1 MIIILKSRDDYREK
15 LFKDCPI
22 GKRGAT
28 MSEKLYVTKNGIK
41 IYSYRNENA
50 HSFFVSMYLRAGSMF
65 EREEDSGITHFL
77 EHVAI
82 RNVNALMGDKLY
94 ALLDKYGLSFNASTA
109 SEMVQFYV
117 SGSPKNFAMGAGILA
132 SVLSPIVLGKDS
144 ISVERERI
152 KAEIREADEKN
163 TLAAFANSIAFED
176 TSLSRSILGTNKTVG
191 RITGARLER
200 YRREVMTTGNI
211 FFYVTGC
218 FTDEDIEALA
228 REIEAKDVPFGDE
241 SENVAP
247 IPSAF
252 CKRVPEVHIKNGD
265 FTMLRLTFDIDMSRV
280 HPQALDIIYDML
292 VSGNNSRLFY
302 ELSETRG
309 IVYDI
314 NGFVDKYKNLGI
326 LAFYYE
332 VKEDKLY
339 EALELTLSILT
350 SVKSEIPDADSCMKA
365 IYVDNA
371 PMLLDDPCE
380 LNFTFG
386 HGNHIVGQ
394 NFKSIADQQEAYD
407 AITPEMLRDTMRTI
421 FAPEN
426 LTVAV
431 KGKKRKIDKE
441 RLDKILAEYK

>member
-1 MIIILKSRDDYREK
+1 
-15 LFKDCPI
+15 
-22 GKRGAT
+22 

-117 SGSPKNFAMGAGILA
+117 SGSPKYFAIGANIIA
-132 SVLSPIVLGKDS
+132 SVLSPISLSKDG

-176 TSLSRSILGTNKTVG
+176 TSLSRSILGTNKTVS

-200 YRREVMTTGNI
+200 YRREVMNSGNV
-211 FFYVTGC
+211 FFYVTGS
-218 FTDEDIEALA
+218 FTDKDIEALA
-228 REIEAKDVPFGDE
+228 GEIELKDVPKGEERENLAPVPKSFGQ
-241 SENVAP
+241 
-247 IPSAF
+247 
-252 CKRVPEVHIKNGD
+252 RRPEVHIKNGD
-265 FTMLRLTFDIDMSRV
+265 FTMLRLTFDVDMTKV
-280 HPQALDIIYDML
+280 KPQALDIIYDML

-339 EALELTLSILT
+339 EALELTLSILA
-350 SVKSEIPDADSCMKA
+350 SAKNEIPREDSCMKA

-386 HGNHIVGQ
+386 HGNHIIG
-394 NFKSIADQQEAYD
+394 NNYKTIADQQIAYD
-407 AITPEMLRDTMRTI
+407 EITPVMLRDAMKVV

-431 KGKKRKIDKE
+431 KGKKRKIDKA
-441 RLDKILAEYK
+441 RLDKIIEEYK

>member
-1 MIIILKSRDDYREK
+1 
-15 LFKDCPI
+15 
-22 GKRGAT
+22 

-41 IYSYRNENA
+41 IYSYRNEHA
-50 HSFFVSMYLRAGSMF
+50 HSFFVSMFLRAGSMF
-65 EREEDSGITHFL
+65 ERAEDSGITHFL
-77 EHVAI
+77 EHIAI
-82 RNVNALMGDKLY
+82 RNVNALMDGELY
-94 ALLDKYGLSFNASTA
+94 ALLDKYGLAFNASTA

-117 SGSPKNFAMGAGILA
+117 SGSPKNFAMGARILA
-132 SVLSPIVLGKDS
+132 SVLSPIVLTKDG

-163 TLAAFANSIAFED
+163 TLAAFANSVAFED
-176 TSLSRSILGTNKTVG
+176 TSLSRSILGTGKTVG

-218 FTDEDIEALA
+218 FTDADIDALA
-228 REIEAKDVPFGDE
+228 REIEGKDVPFGE
-241 SENVAP
+241 GRENLAP
-247 IPSAF
+247 IPPSF
-252 CKRVPEVHIKNGD
+252 GKRAPEAHIKNGD
-265 FTMLRLTFDIDMSRV
+265 FTMLRLTFDVDMSRV
-280 HPQALDIIYDML
+280 KPGALDIIYDML

-314 NGFVDKYKNLGI
+314 NGFVDKYKNIGI

-339 EALELTLSILT
+339 EALELTLDIL
-350 SVKSEIPDADSCMKA
+350 SSAKNEIPNEDSCMKA

-386 HGNHIVGQ
+386 HGNHIVGN
-394 NFKSIADQQEAYD
+394 NFKNISDQQKAYD
-407 AITPEMLRDTMRTI
+407 SITPEMLRDTMRI
-421 FAPEN
+421 VFAPEN

-431 KGKKRKIDKE
+431 KGKKRKLDKA
-441 RLDKILAEYK
+441 RLDEILRKYS

>member
-1 MIIILKSRDDYREK
+1 MGER
-15 LFKDCPI
+15 
-22 GKRGAT
+22 
-28 MSEKLYVTKNGIK
+28 LYVTKNGIK
-41 IYSYRNENA
+41 IYSYRNEHA
-50 HSFFVSMYLRAGSMF
+50 HSFFVSMFLRAGSMF
-65 EREEDSGITHFL
+65 ERAEDSGITHFL
-77 EHVAI
+77 EHIAI

-94 ALLDKYGLSFNASTA
+94 AILDKYGLAFNASTA

-117 SGSPKNFAMGAGILA
+117 SGSPKNFSMGASILA
-132 SVLSPIVLGKDS
+132 SVLFPIILDSGS
-144 ISVERERI
+144 ISVERDRI
-152 KAEIREADEKN
+152 KAEIRESDEKN
-163 TLAAFANSIAFED
+163 TLAAFSGTLVFED
-176 TSLSRSILGTNKTVG
+176 TSLSRSILGTNKTVS
-191 RITGARLER
+191 RITKARLER
-200 YRREVMTTGNI
+200 YRQEVMTSGNL
-211 FFYVTGC
+211 FFYVTGN
-218 FTDEDIEALA
+218 FTDEDIFALA
-228 REIEAKDVPFGDE
+228 REIESKDVPLGE
-241 SENVAP
+241 RRENIAP
-247 IPSAF
+247 VPKGFS
-252 CKRVPEVHIKNGD
+252 KRHPEAHIKNGD
-265 FTMLRLTFDIDMSRV
+265 FTMLRLTFDVDMAKV
-280 HPQALDIIYDML
+280 KIPALDIIYDML

-302 ELSETRG
+302 ELSEKRG

-326 LAFYYE
+326 FSFYYE
-332 VKEDKLY
+332 IKEDKIY

-350 SVKSEIPDADSCMKA
+350 SAKNEIPDEDSCMKA

-394 NFKSIADQQEAYD
+394 NFKNIAEQQRAYNE
-407 AITPEMLRDTMRTI
+407 ITPEMLRDTMRTI

>member
-1 MIIILKSRDDYREK
+1 
-15 LFKDCPI
+15 
-22 GKRGAT
+22 

-117 SGSPKNFAMGAGILA
+117 SGSPKYFAIGANIIA
-132 SVLSPIVLGKDS
+132 SVLSPISLSKDG

-163 TLAAFANSIAFED
+163 TLAAFANSVAFED
-176 TSLSRSILGTNKTVG
+176 TSLSRSILGTNKTVS

-200 YRREVMTTGNI
+200 YRREVMNSGNV
-211 FFYVTGC
+211 FFYVTGS
-218 FTDEDIEALA
+218 FTDKDIEALA
-228 REIEAKDVPFGDE
+228 GEIELKDVPKGEERENLAPVPKSFGQR
-241 SENVAP
+241 
-247 IPSAF
+247 
-252 CKRVPEVHIKNGD
+252 CPEAHIKNGD
-265 FTMLRLTFDIDMSRV
+265 FTMLRLTFDVDMTKV
-280 HPQALDIIYDML
+280 KPQALDIIYDML

-339 EALELTLSILT
+339 EALELTLSILA
-350 SVKSEIPDADSCMKA
+350 SAKNEIPREDSCMKA

-386 HGNHIVGQ
+386 HGNHIIG
-394 NFKSIADQQEAYD
+394 NNYKNIADQQIAYD
-407 AITPEMLRDTMRTI
+407 EITPVMLRDAMKVV

-431 KGKKRKIDKE
+431 KGKKRKIDKA
-441 RLDKILAEYK
+441 RLDKIIEDYK

>member
-1 MIIILKSRDDYREK
+1 
-15 LFKDCPI
+15 
-22 GKRGAT
+22 

-117 SGSPKNFAMGAGILA
+117 SGSPKYFAIGANIIA
-132 SVLSPIVLGKDS
+132 SVLSPISLSKDG

-163 TLAAFANSIAFED
+163 TLAAFANSVAFED
-176 TSLSRSILGTNKTVG
+176 TSLSRSILGTNKTVS

-200 YRREVMTTGNI
+200 YRREVMNSGNV
-211 FFYVTGC
+211 FFYVTGS
-218 FTDEDIEALA
+218 FTDKDIEALA
-228 REIEAKDVPFGDE
+228 GEIELKDMPKGEERENLAPVPKSFGQ
-241 SENVAP
+241 
-247 IPSAF
+247 
-252 CKRVPEVHIKNGD
+252 RRPEVHIKNGD
-265 FTMLRLTFDIDMSRV
+265 FTMLRLTFDVDMTKV
-280 HPQALDIIYDML
+280 KPQALDIIYDML

-339 EALELTLSILT
+339 EALELTLSILA
-350 SVKSEIPDADSCMKA
+350 SAKNEIPREDSCMKA

-386 HGNHIVGQ
+386 HGNHIIG
-394 NFKSIADQQEAYD
+394 NNYKNIADQQIAYD
-407 AITPEMLRDTMRTI
+407 EITPVMLRDAMRVV

-431 KGKKRKIDKE
+431 KGKKRKIDKA
-441 RLDKILAEYK
+441 RLDKIIEEYK

>member
-1 MIIILKSRDDYREK
+1 MGER
-15 LFKDCPI
+15 
-22 GKRGAT
+22 
-28 MSEKLYVTKNGIK
+28 LYVTKNGIK
-41 IYSYRNENA
+41 IYSYRNEHA
-50 HSFFVSMYLRAGSMF
+50 HSFFVSMFLRAGSMF
-65 EREEDSGITHFL
+65 ERAEDSGITHFL
-77 EHVAI
+77 EHIAI

-94 ALLDKYGLSFNASTA
+94 AILDKYGLAFNASTA

-117 SGSPKNFAMGAGILA
+117 SGSPKNFSMGASILA
-132 SVLSPIVLGKDS
+132 SVLSPIILDSGS
-144 ISVERERI
+144 ISVERDRI
-152 KAEIREADEKN
+152 KAEIRESDEKN
-163 TLAAFANSIAFED
+163 TLAAFSGTLVFED
-176 TSLSRSILGTNKTVG
+176 TSLSRSILGTNKTVS
-191 RITGARLER
+191 RITKARLER
-200 YRREVMTTGNI
+200 YRQEVMTSGNL
-211 FFYVTGC
+211 FFYVTGN
-218 FTDEDIEALA
+218 FTDEDISALA
-228 REIEAKDVPFGDE
+228 REIESKDVPLGE
-241 SENVAP
+241 RRENIAP
-247 IPSAF
+247 VPKGFS
-252 CKRVPEVHIKNGD
+252 KRHPEAHIKNGD
-265 FTMLRLTFDIDMSRV
+265 FTMLRLTFDVDMAKV
-280 HPQALDIIYDML
+280 KIPALDIIYDML

-302 ELSETRG
+302 ELSEKRG

-326 LAFYYE
+326 FSFYYE
-332 VKEDKLY
+332 IKEDKIY

-350 SVKSEIPDADSCMKA
+350 SAKSEIPDEDSCMKA

-394 NFKSIADQQEAYD
+394 NFKNIAEQQRAYD
-407 AITPEMLRDTMRTI
+407 EITPEMLRDTMRTI

>member
-1 MIIILKSRDDYREK
+1 
-15 LFKDCPI
+15 
-22 GKRGAT
+22 

-65 EREEDSGITHFL
+65 EREEDSGVTHFL

-117 SGSPKNFAMGAGILA
+117 SGSPKYFAIGANIIA
-132 SVLSPIVLGKDS
+132 SVLSPISLSKDG

-163 TLAAFANSIAFED
+163 TLAAFANSVAFED
-176 TSLSRSILGTNKTVG
+176 TSLSRSILGTNKTVS

-200 YRREVMTTGNI
+200 YRREVMNSGNV
-211 FFYVTGC
+211 FFYVTGS
-218 FTDEDIEALA
+218 FTDKDIEALA
-228 REIEAKDVPFGDE
+228 GEIELKDVPKGEERENLAPVPKSFGQR
-241 SENVAP
+241 
-247 IPSAF
+247 
-252 CKRVPEVHIKNGD
+252 CPEVHIKNGD
-265 FTMLRLTFDIDMSRV
+265 FTMLRLTFDVDMTKV
-280 HPQALDIIYDML
+280 KPQALDIIYDML
-292 VSGNNSRLFY
+292 VSGNNSPLFY

-339 EALELTLSILT
+339 EALELTLSILA
-350 SVKSEIPDADSCMKA
+350 SAKNEIPHEDSCMKA

-386 HGNHIVGQ
+386 HGNHIIG
-394 NFKSIADQQEAYD
+394 NNYKTISDQQIAYD
-407 AITPEMLRDTMRTI
+407 EITRVMLRDAMRVV

-431 KGKKRKIDKE
+431 KGKKRKIDKA
-441 RLDKILAEYK
+441 RLDKIIEEYK

>member
-1 MIIILKSRDDYREK
+1 
-15 LFKDCPI
+15 
-22 GKRGAT
+22 
-28 MSEKLYVTKNGIK
+28 MSERLYVTKNGIK
-41 IYSYRNENA
+41 IYSYRNEHA
-50 HSFFVSMYLRAGSMF
+50 HSFFVSMFLRAGSMF

-94 ALLDKYGLSFNASTA
+94 ALLDKYGLAFNASTA

-117 SGSPKNFAMGAGILA
+117 SGSPKNFSTGASILA
-132 SVLSPIVLGKDS
+132 SVLSPIILDTGS
-144 ISVERERI
+144 ISVERDRI
-152 KAEIREADEKN
+152 KAEIRESDEKN
-163 TLAAFANSIAFED
+163 TLAAFSGTLVFED
-176 TSLSRSILGTNKTVG
+176 TSLSRSILGTNKTVS
-191 RITGARLER
+191 RITKARLER
-200 YRREVMTTGNI
+200 YRQEVMTSGNL
-211 FFYVTGC
+211 FFYVTGN
-218 FTDEDIEALA
+218 FTDEDIKTLA
-228 REIEAKDVPFGDE
+228 REIESKDVPFGE
-241 SENVAP
+241 GRENIAP
-247 IPSAF
+247 VPKGF
-252 CKRVPEVHIKNGD
+252 CKRHPESHIKNGD
-265 FTMLRLTFDIDMSRV
+265 FTMLRLTFDIDMAKV
-280 HPQALDIIYDML
+280 KIPALDIIYDML

-302 ELSETRG
+302 ELSEKRG

-326 LAFYYE
+326 LSFYYE
-332 VKEDKLY
+332 IKEDKIY

-350 SVKSEIPDADSCMKA
+350 SVKSEIPDKDSCMKA

-380 LNFTFG
+380 FNFTFG

-394 NFKSIADQQEAYD
+394 NFKNISDQQKAYD
-407 AITPEMLRDTMRTI
+407 EITPEMLRDTMRII

-441 RLDKILAEYK
+441 RLDNILAEYK

>member
-1 MIIILKSRDDYREK
+1 MGER
-15 LFKDCPI
+15 
-22 GKRGAT
+22 
-28 MSEKLYVTKNGIK
+28 LYVTKNGIK
-41 IYSYRNENA
+41 IYSYRNEHA
-50 HSFFVSMYLRAGSMF
+50 HSFFVSMFLRAGSMF
-65 EREEDSGITHFL
+65 ERAEDSGITHFL
-77 EHVAI
+77 EHIAI

-94 ALLDKYGLSFNASTA
+94 AILDKYGLAFNASTA

-117 SGSPKNFAMGAGILA
+117 SGSPKNFSMGASILA
-132 SVLSPIVLGKDS
+132 SVLFPIILDSGS
-144 ISVERERI
+144 ISVERDRI
-152 KAEIREADEKN
+152 KAEIRESDEKN
-163 TLAAFANSIAFED
+163 TLAAFSGTLVFED
-176 TSLSRSILGTNKTVG
+176 TSLSRSILGTNKTVS
-191 RITGARLER
+191 RITKARLER
-200 YRREVMTTGNI
+200 YRQEVMTSGNL
-211 FFYVTGC
+211 FFYVTGN
-218 FTDEDIEALA
+218 FTDEDISALA
-228 REIEAKDVPFGDE
+228 REIESKDVPLGE
-241 SENVAP
+241 RRENIAP
-247 IPSAF
+247 VPKGFS
-252 CKRVPEVHIKNGD
+252 KRHPEAHIKNGD
-265 FTMLRLTFDIDMSRV
+265 FTMLRLTFDVDMAKV
-280 HPQALDIIYDML
+280 KIPALDIIYDML

-302 ELSETRG
+302 ELSEKRG

-326 LAFYYE
+326 FSFYYE
-332 VKEDKLY
+332 IKEDKIY

-350 SVKSEIPDADSCMKA
+350 SAKSEIPDEDSCMKA

-394 NFKSIADQQEAYD
+394 NFKNITEQQMAYD
-407 AITPEMLRDTMRTI
+407 EITPEMLRDTMRTI